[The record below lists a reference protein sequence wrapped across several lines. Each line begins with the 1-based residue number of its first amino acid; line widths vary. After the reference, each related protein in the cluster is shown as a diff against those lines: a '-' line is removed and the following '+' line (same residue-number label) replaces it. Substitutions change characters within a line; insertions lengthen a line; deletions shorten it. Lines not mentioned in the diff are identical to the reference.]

1 MKRVIYNCDRC
12 GNKIKNKVHKI
23 SGYMINQETGELE
36 SNDDFQCKNLD
47 FCSACMLRISSDMYR
62 QYGGEPIEDDMDEV
76 AERVE
81 EKLEK
86 LDEKKRRSHSR
97 EKIDLDMD
105 KVLKLKAGGYTNSA
119 IGAVF
124 GVSPQT
130 VARRIQETEREE
142 EQLA

>member
-12 GNKIKNKVHKI
+12 GNKIKGKVHKI
-23 SGYMINQETGELE
+23 SGYMVNQETGELE
-36 SNDDFQCKNLD
+36 SDDDFQCKVLD

-62 QYGGEPIEDDMDEV
+62 QYSGEPVEDDMDEV
-76 AERVE
+76 AETIGA
-81 EKLEK
+81 KLEK
-86 LDEKKRRSHSR
+86 LEEKKKGHSR
-97 EKIDLDMD
+97 ARRELDMD
-105 KVLKLKAGGYTNSA
+105 KVLKLRAGGYTNSA